1 MQCGGVK
8 QLVQLSKSMDP
19 TIRLNSVWGLRNL
32 MFLADNRCKEGI
44 FLELTASLLASLICG
59 NYANH
64 ISVLVE
70 IHF

>member
-59 NYANH
+59 NHTNH